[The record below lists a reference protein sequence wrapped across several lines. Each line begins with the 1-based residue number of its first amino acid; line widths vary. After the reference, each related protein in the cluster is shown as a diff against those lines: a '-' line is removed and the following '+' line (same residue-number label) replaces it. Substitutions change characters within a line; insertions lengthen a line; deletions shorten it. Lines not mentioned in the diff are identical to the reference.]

1 MTTSKRTS
9 GVTLLELMIVLAIVS
24 ILATL
29 AIPGYRQYTMRG
41 HRAEGAMALM
51 QMAAN
56 QEKFYLQNN
65 TYANNAADLGFPT
78 GESEHGRYA
87 LAVNTGTAVAFQ
99 VQATAQNE
107 QADDTDCAILA
118 IDQTGFRYG
127 GPGPIGA
134 GSNDPD
140 CWRGR

>member
-1 MTTSKRTS
+1 MHKTSS
-9 GVTLLELMIVLAIVS
+9 GVTLLELMIVVVIIS
-24 ILATL
+24 ILASL
-29 AIPGYRQYTMRG
+29 AVPGYRQYTMRSN
-41 HRAEGAMALM
+41 RAEGAMTLM

-65 TYANNAADLGFPT
+65 TYANNNADLGFPG
-78 GESEHGRYA
+78 GESEKGFYA
-87 LAVNTGTAVAFQ
+87 LAVNVGNATNFQ
-99 VQATAQNE
+99 VQATAQNQ

-118 IDQTGFRYG
+118 IDETGFRYG

-134 GSNDPD
+134 GTNDPD

>member
-1 MTTSKRTS
+1 MMRKRAS

-24 ILATL
+24 ILASM
-29 AIPGYRQYTMRG
+29 AIPGYRQYTIRG
-41 HRAEGAMALM
+41 HRAEGAMTLM

-65 TYANNAADLGFPT
+65 TYASTNADLGFP
-78 GESEHGRYA
+78 GGASEHGYYA
-87 LAVNTGTAVAFQ
+87 LAVNVGNATNFQ

-107 QADDTDCAILA
+107 QSDDTDCAILA
-118 IDQTGFRYG
+118 IDETGFRYG